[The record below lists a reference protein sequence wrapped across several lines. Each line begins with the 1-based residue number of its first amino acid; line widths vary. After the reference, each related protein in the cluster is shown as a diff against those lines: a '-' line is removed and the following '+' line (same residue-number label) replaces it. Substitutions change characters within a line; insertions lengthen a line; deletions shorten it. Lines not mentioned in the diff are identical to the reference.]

1 MREISALKTEDGQ
14 LIEGEVEKIQAFK
27 TTDGQIFETIA
38 DNLELL
44 KQDGED
50 FDIGLFEEI
59 CDNQGFDLQGY
70 LKEK

>member
-1 MREISALKTEDGQ
+1 MDRDIDIL
-14 LIEGEVEKIQAFK
+14 
-27 TTDGQIFETIA
+27 FETIA

-70 LKEK
+70 LKEKNNRPGRL